1 MGVIWPLAAL
11 LRSKDMKLDIN
22 SIKGEAVAGHLWMQ
36 LNVPKDASR
45 DELERYARDLI
56 GGIDCDGSQDAVERQ
71 IRILQVQKLCRPLNL
86 ATIPELARKS
96 IAVARSA

>member
-1 MGVIWPLAAL
+1 
-11 LRSKDMKLDIN
+11 MKLDIN
-22 SIKGEAVAGHLWMQ
+22 SIKGEAVAGHLWMR
-36 LNVPKDASR
+36 LDVPKDASR

-56 GGIDCDGSQDAVERQ
+56 DDIDSDGSQDAVERQ
-71 IRILQVQKLCRPLNL
+71 IRILQVQKLCRPVNL

>member
-1 MGVIWPLAAL
+1 
-11 LRSKDMKLDIN
+11 MKLDIN
-22 SIKGEAVAGHLWMQ
+22 AIKDEAVAGHLWMH

-56 GGIDCDGSQDAVERQ
+56 DGIDTDDSQAAVERQ

-86 ATIPELARKS
+86 AAVSDLAQKS
-96 IAVARSA
+96 IAVARSVRR